1 MKRPP
6 LIFIAGWGHSA
17 QALHR
22 VASEFDESYDVRVSS
37 SHEIA
42 SQSDTTHQNRSKAVK
57 KTSHISSYAE
67 GLKYALCGPERK
79 DNPSIVVGW
88 SAGGIVALEVACE
101 NPELIE
107 GLVLI
112 GATPKFCTGDGYPW
126 GIDARNVRAMVFQ
139 IRKDPKAVLYR
150 FFQDVSWPVVESE
163 ETLNK
168 KVTAANHIGIEH
180 LVHGLEYLHTMDLRD
195 KLKAIKIP
203 TLIIHG
209 REDRIVPWQSGA
221 WLNNSLQNSSITI
234 YEGVGHDIPERRP
247 VVLASE
253 MREFLENRF

>member
-6 LIFIAGWGHSA
+6 LIFIAGWGNTA

-42 SQSDTTHQNRSKAVK
+42 SRSDTTHQSRSRAVK

-67 GLKYALCGPERK
+67 GLQSALYGLERK

-88 SAGGIVALEVACE
+88 SAGGVVALEVACE

-107 GLVLI
+107 RLVLI
-112 GATPKFCTGDGYPW
+112 GATPKFGTGDGYPR
-126 GIDARNVRAMVFQ
+126 GIAARNVHAMVLQ

-163 ETLNK
+163 SYLNE
-168 KVTAANHIGIEH
+168 KVTAAYHIGIEH
-180 LVHGLEYLHTMDLRD
+180 LVHGLEYLRTMDLRD
-195 KLKAIKIP
+195 KLKAVKIP

-209 REDRIVPWQSGA
+209 REDRIVPWQAGA
-221 WLNNSLQNSSITI
+221 WLNHSLPNSSII
-234 YEGVGHDIPERRP
+234 IHEGVGHDIPERRP

-253 MREFLENRF
+253 MREFLENRC

>member
-6 LIFIAGWGHSA
+6 LIFIAGWGHTA

-42 SQSDTTHQNRSKAVK
+42 SRSDTTHQSRSKAVK

-67 GLKYALCGPERK
+67 GLQSALYGLERK

-101 NPELIE
+101 NPDLFE

-112 GATPKFCTGDGYPW
+112 GTTPKFCTGDGYPW
-126 GIDARNVRAMVFQ
+126 GRAARNVRAMVLQ

-163 ETLNK
+163 SYLNE
-168 KVTAANHIGIEH
+168 KVTAAYHIGIEH
-180 LVHGLEYLHTMDLRD
+180 LVHGLEYLRTMDLRD
-195 KLKAIKIP
+195 KLKAVQIP

-209 REDRIVPWQSGA
+209 REDRIVPWQAGA
-221 WLNNSLQNSSITI
+221 WLNNSLPNSSII
-234 YEGVGHDIPERRP
+234 IHEGVGHDIPERRP

-253 MREFLENRF
+253 MREFLENRC